1 MAEFAMLP
9 GAQTG
14 MLMKRIL
21 ACLLALGLLQGC
33 SDYTVEAQIH
43 TLGDEFFTPQAW
55 AGADQVGRG
64 RMLASF
70 LSQYPPERQ
79 RRRGQGPARRT
90 DRRRR
95 PPGRPGL
102 LRRPHHRR
110 KPLRQGL
117 PADLPHRQADREG
130 HAGAHLPSGDDRL
143 TRCAPCRYSHCRIFR
158 AHYVA
163 RLGRIRAEPEI
174 R

>member
-1 MAEFAMLP
+1 MLP

-70 LSQYPPERQ
+70 LSQYPPER
-79 RRRGQGPARRT
+79 
-90 DRRRR
+90 
-95 PPGRPGL
+95 L
-102 LRRPHHRR
+102 
-110 KPLRQGL
+110 
-117 PADLPHRQADREG
+117 
-130 HAGAHLPSGDDRL
+130 SGDEVRDLLGEPTGAAERPEDLAYFVGPTTVESRYGKGYLLIFLIDRQ
-143 TRCAPCRYSHCRIFR
+143 TGKVTQVRIFPP
-158 AHYVA
+158 VT
-163 RLGRIRAEPEI
+163 IV
-174 R
+174 